1 MNVKKILWPTD
12 FSGNAKQA
20 VSQIKSLT
28 DQYDVE
34 IHVLYVIEDIAHH
47 ESWYGEFEK
56 ARINKLIKHGREVAT
71 ERLEQ
76 ICSKYLD
83 GCPRYIRHTSMGDPA
98 QEILKL
104 IEQEKMDVVIMPT
117 RGKNNIFPD
126 GSVTEEILKK
136 APEKVMT
143 IHVDE
148 HSV

>member
-1 MNVKKILWPTD
+1 MLYSYESNVKK
-12 FSGNAKQA
+12 S
-20 VSQIKSLT
+20 
-28 DQYDVE
+28 
-34 IHVLYVIEDIAHH
+34 IA
-47 ESWYGEFEK
+47 ESDRLGGML
-56 ARINKLIKHGREVAT
+56 INMNRHYLFRS
-71 ERLEQ
+71 LEQ

-83 GCPRYIRHTSMGDPA
+83 GCPRYIRHTAMGDPA